1 MVLYLLS
8 PNLLSGIG
16 QVMVKYNDLLGGTLV
31 DIHNITVD
39 FTGAD
44 VFAFALPIPVWL
56 DNLEKIKKIAKN
68 VVCMTVCETET
79 VHPDYGK
86 LFKMFNTILVPSEF
100 CKNVFSR
107 QFNGTHFKVV
117 RHWEPLPEPSPRGAR
132 APPQKY
138 VFYHI
143 GNIVDHRKQVN
154 HIIRAFQELDLPDTQ
169 LVLKATCKQPV
180 NLKLPNVLVINGLLP
195 KEQLDRI
202 HNACDCYVSFS
213 NSEGVGMGA
222 VEAALRNKPV
232 ILSSYGGAVEYIN
245 TEYVINCKT
254 KTVGVD
260 DFLYSATM
268 VWGDPDYETLKR
280 HMKHAYDNKVRYID
294 HEYTRILLKKETIRT
309 QLIESLSGP
318 IDPPPELLGP
328 GHSAENGGELSC
340 HQSDQSQ
347 WVVL

>member
-8 PNLLSGIG
+8 PKLLSGIG
-16 QVMVKYNDLLGGTLV
+16 QVMVKYNELLGGTLV
-31 DIHNITVD
+31 DIQDYTVD

-44 VFAFALPIPVWL
+44 VFAFALPIPLWL
-56 DNLEKIKKIAKN
+56 ERLQNIKRVAKN

-86 LFKMFNTILVPSEF
+86 LFKMFNTVLVPSEF
-100 CKNVFSR
+100 CKIVFSR
-107 QFNGTHFKVV
+107 QFRGTEFKVV
-117 RHWEPLPEPSPRGAR
+117 RHWEPLPEPSPERSSAK
-132 APPQKY
+132 KY

-143 GNIVDHRKQVN
+143 GNILDHRKQIN
-154 HIIRAFQELDLPDTQ
+154 HIIRAFQELDLPDSQ

-180 NLKLPNVLVINGLLP
+180 KVNVPNVLVINGLLP

-222 VEAALRNKPV
+222 VEAALRDKPV

-245 TEYVINCKT
+245 TEYVIKCKL

-260 DFLYSATM
+260 DFLYSAYM
-268 VWGDPDYETLKR
+268 FWGDPDYETLKK
-280 HMKHAYDNKVRYID
+280 HMKHAYDNKVRHVD
-294 HEYTRILLKKETIRT
+294 HEYTRILLEKETIRT
-309 QLIESLSGP
+309 QLIESLSEP
-318 IDPPPELLGP
+318 TDPQRELLVP
-328 GHSAENGGELSC
+328 ERSAENEGELSC
-340 HQSDQSQ
+340 HQLDQSQ

>member
-16 QVMVKYNDLLGGTLV
+16 QVMVKYNELLGGTLV
-31 DIHNITVD
+31 DIHDYTVD

-44 VFAFALPIPVWL
+44 VFAFALPIPLWFERL
-56 DNLEKIKKIAKN
+56 QHIKRIAKN

-86 LFKMFNTILVPSEF
+86 LFRMFNTVLVPSDF

-107 QFNGTHFKVV
+107 QFNGTEFKVV
-117 RHWEPLPEPSPRGAR
+117 RHWEPLPEPSPERSSAK
-132 APPQKY
+132 KY

-143 GNIVDHRKQVN
+143 GNILDHRKQIN
-154 HIIRAFQELDLPDTQ
+154 HIIRAFQELDLPDSQ

-180 NLKLPNVLVINGLLP
+180 KINVPNVLVINGLLP

-222 VEAALRNKPV
+222 VEAALRDKPV
-232 ILSSYGGAVEYIN
+232 ILSKYGGAVEYIN
-245 TEYVINCKT
+245 TDYVINCKM

-260 DFLYSATM
+260 DFLYSAYM
-268 VWGDPDYETLKR
+268 LWGDPDYETLKK
-280 HMKHAYDNKVRYID
+280 HMKHAYDNKVRHVD
-294 HEYTRILLKKETIRT
+294 HEYTRILLEKETIRT
-309 QLIESLSGP
+309 QLIESLSEP
-318 IDPPPELLGP
+318 TDPQRELLVP
-328 GHSAENGGELSC
+328 GRSAENGGELSC
-340 HQSDQSQ
+340 HQLDQSQ

>member
-1 MVLYLLS
+1 
-8 PNLLSGIG
+8 
-16 QVMVKYNDLLGGTLV
+16 MVKYNELLGGTLV
-31 DIHNITVD
+31 DIQDYTVD

-44 VFAFALPIPVWL
+44 VFAFALPIPLWL
-56 DNLEKIKKIAKN
+56 ERLQNIKRVAKN

-86 LFKMFNTILVPSEF
+86 LFKMFNTVLVPSEF
-100 CKNVFSR
+100 CKTVFSR
-107 QFNGTHFKVV
+107 QFRGTEFKVV
-117 RHWEPLPEPSPRGAR
+117 RHWEPLPEPSPERSSAK
-132 APPQKY
+132 KY

-143 GNIVDHRKQVN
+143 GNILDHRKQIN
-154 HIIRAFQELDLPDTQ
+154 HIIRAFQELDLPDSQ

-180 NLKLPNVLVINGLLP
+180 KVNVPNVLVINGLLP

-222 VEAALRNKPV
+222 VEAALRDKPV

-245 TEYVINCKT
+245 TEYVIKCKL

-260 DFLYSATM
+260 DFLYSAYM
-268 VWGDPDYETLKR
+268 FWGDPDYETLKK
-280 HMKHAYDNKVRYID
+280 HMKHAYDNKVRHVD
-294 HEYTRILLKKETIRT
+294 HEYTRILLEKETIRT
-309 QLIESLSGP
+309 QLIESLSEP
-318 IDPPPELLGP
+318 TDPQRELLVP
-328 GHSAENGGELSC
+328 ERSAENEGELSC
-340 HQSDQSQ
+340 HQLDQSQ

>member
-1 MVLYLLS
+1 
-8 PNLLSGIG
+8 
-16 QVMVKYNDLLGGTLV
+16 MVKYNELLGGTLV
-31 DIHNITVD
+31 DIQDYTVD

-44 VFAFALPIPVWL
+44 VFAFALPIPLWL
-56 DNLEKIKKIAKN
+56 ERLQNIKRVAKN

-86 LFKMFNTILVPSEF
+86 LFKMFNTVLVPSEF
-100 CKNVFSR
+100 CKIVFSR
-107 QFNGTHFKVV
+107 QFRGTEFKVV
-117 RHWEPLPEPSPRGAR
+117 RHWEPLPEPSPERSSAK
-132 APPQKY
+132 KY

-143 GNIVDHRKQVN
+143 GNILDHRKQIN
-154 HIIRAFQELDLPDTQ
+154 HIIRAFQELDLPDSQ

-180 NLKLPNVLVINGLLP
+180 KVNVPNVLVINGLLP

-222 VEAALRNKPV
+222 VEAALRDKPV

-245 TEYVINCKT
+245 TEYVIKCKL

-260 DFLYSATM
+260 DFLYSAYM
-268 VWGDPDYETLKR
+268 FWGDPDYETLKK
-280 HMKHAYDNKVRYID
+280 HMKHAYDNKVRHVD
-294 HEYTRILLKKETIRT
+294 HEYTRILLEKETIRT
-309 QLIESLSGP
+309 QLIESLSEP
-318 IDPPPELLGP
+318 TDPQRELLAP
-328 GHSAENGGELSC
+328 ERSAENEGELSC
-340 HQSDQSQ
+340 HQLDQSQ